1 MARSLARATVLAAA
15 AAAAMALSSVSC
27 AGGTKVSAVASGADE
42 REKVDRDIRVEVVS
56 HAFRDA
62 NVYLHLN
69 GSRRRLGLASGNNT
83 TLFKV
88 PWNAQVSNTVL
99 AHLSAE
105 IVGDDSRVQSST
117 IQVSSGAHI
126 LWTLNNS
133 FVETNLEVY

>member
-1 MARSLARATVLAAA
+1 MARSLARAMVLAAVMI
-15 AAAAMALSSVSC
+15 AMSLSSLSC

-42 REKVDRDIRVEVVS
+42 REKADRDIRVEVVS

-88 PWNAQVSNTVL
+88 PWNAQISNTML

-105 IVGDDSRVQSST
+105 IIGDNSWVESSSVQ
-117 IQVSSGAHI
+117 VAAGAHI

-133 FVETNLEVY
+133 FTETNLEVY

>member
-1 MARSLARATVLAAA
+1 MARSLARAMVLAVVSG
-15 AAAAMALSSVSC
+15 AMSLSAVSC
-27 AGGTKVSAVASGADE
+27 AGGTKVSAVASGTDE
-42 REKVDRDIRVEVVS
+42 REKTDRDIRVEVVS

-88 PWNAQVSNTVL
+88 PWNAQISNTML

-105 IVGDDSRVQSST
+105 IVGDDSRVQSSS
-117 IQVSSGAHI
+117 IQVAAGAHI